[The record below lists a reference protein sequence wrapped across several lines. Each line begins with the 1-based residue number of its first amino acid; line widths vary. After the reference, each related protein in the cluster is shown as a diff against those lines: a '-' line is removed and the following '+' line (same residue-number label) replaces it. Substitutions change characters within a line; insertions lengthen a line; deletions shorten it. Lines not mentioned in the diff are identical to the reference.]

1 MVRKHFLWLSTI
13 VFLFFLSVG
22 LFSRAFAGAPVGA
35 EEIMRR
41 SALVQFSSGNDMKT
55 KVTMRL
61 LSKEGGERVRVLIM
75 ARRNVKTGGDQK
87 YFILFLQPADVRDMT
102 FLVWKYPLKDSDRW
116 LYIPAIK
123 LVKRIA
129 ADDKRSSFVGSDFS
143 YEDVSGRAVEEDNHT
158 LLREEKYAG
167 KEVYV
172 LKSVPKDE
180 KSADFGY
187 KISWVDK
194 GSFVLWKEEYYDK
207 RGSLSKVFT
216 ADEVQSIQGFPT
228 TVKRTMKNVQTGH
241 WTEAAYGE
249 VKYNLG
255 LTDGLF
261 SERSLRNPPR
271 ELAR

>member
-1 MVRKHFLWLSTI
+1 MAKKRFVWLPAEI
-13 VFLFFLSVG
+13 FLFLFLSG
-22 LFSRAFAGAPVGA
+22 LFSPVFAEAPGGA

-41 SALVQFSSGNDMKT
+41 SALVQFYSGNDMRAN
-55 KVTMRL
+55 VTMRL
-61 LSKEGGERVRVLIM
+61 LSKDGGERVRELIM
-75 ARRNVKTGGDQK
+75 ARRNVKAGGDQK
-87 YFILFLQPADVRDMT
+87 YFILFLRPADVRDMT
-102 FLVWKYPLKDSDRW
+102 FLAWKYPQTDSDRW

-129 ADDKRSSFVGSDFS
+129 ANDKRSSFVGSDFS
-143 YEDVSGRAVEEDNHT
+143 YEDVSGRAAAEDNHT
-158 LLREEKYAG
+158 LLREEKYEG
-167 KEVYV
+167 KEVFV
-172 LKSVPKDE
+172 VKSIPKDE

-216 ADEVQSIQGFPT
+216 ADEVKSIRGFPT

-241 WTEAAYGE
+241 WTEAIYEE

-255 LTDGLF
+255 LADSLF
-261 SERSLRNPPR
+261 TERSLKNPPR

>member
-1 MVRKHFLWLSTI
+1 MAKKCAVWLMTGFSLFLLMSGLS
-13 VFLFFLSVG
+13 
-22 LFSRAFAGAPVGA
+22 SRASAGMPGGA

-41 SALVQFSSGNDMKT
+41 SSLVQFYSGNDMKS

-102 FLVWKYPLKDSDRW
+102 FLVWKYPQRDSDRW

-143 YEDVSGRAVEEDNHT
+143 YEDVSGRAAEEDNQM
-158 LLREEKYAG
+158 LLREEKYEG
-167 KEVYV
+167 KEVFV
-172 LKSVPKDE
+172 VKSVPKDE
-180 KSADFGY
+180 KSVDFGY
-187 KISWVDK
+187 KVSWVDK

-207 RGSLSKVFT
+207 RGSLYKVFT
-216 ADEVQSIQGFPT
+216 ADEVKPIQGFPT
-228 TVKRTMKNVQTGH
+228 TVKRTMRNVETGH
-241 WTEAAYGE
+241 WTEVTYGE

-255 LTDGLF
+255 LADSLF
-261 SERSLRNPPR
+261 TERSLRNPPR